1 MSNPTTPTKEPL
13 SVVISRAGLDL
24 TEQQVDEIAKE
35 PGKPLP
41 RFIAWMREK
50 GWDAP
55 DEGLQE
61 VWFILMESRIFTEPS
76 DW

>member
-1 MSNPTTPTKEPL
+1 MKEPL
-13 SVVISRAGLDL
+13 SVVLSRAGLDL

-41 RFIAWMREK
+41 HFIAWMREK

-61 VWFILMESRIFTEPS
+61 VWYSLMESRIFTESS